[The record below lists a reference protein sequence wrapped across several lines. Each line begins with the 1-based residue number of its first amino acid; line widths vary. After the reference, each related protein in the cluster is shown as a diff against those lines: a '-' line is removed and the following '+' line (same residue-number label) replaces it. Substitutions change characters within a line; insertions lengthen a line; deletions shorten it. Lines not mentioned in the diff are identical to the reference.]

1 MLHKKIPILFFI
13 TITNMFFSQKYL
25 DVNFFME
32 RINTSNSSTIIENDY
47 AQKKLQ
53 NKLFYKELLPKVSMN
68 ISMPYQRSISDVLQ
82 PDGTTRY
89 FERNFINATQNL
101 SISQI
106 IPFTGGTV
114 SLSNSI
120 NYSRDFN
127 NNINNFSSNWVS
139 ISYQQSINGFNS
151 YKWNKK
157 IKRIEFQKDSLDYLK
172 EKSKLKTEIA
182 KIFTEATLSQIKIDI
197 TEKNIEKTN
206 NILKEYEEKYR
217 FGRVISSEVE
227 QIKITLEQLKGLKTT
242 NELELESLLE
252 HLLDETNTEIED
264 SIILKPIEEEIFDI
278 NKSDLLMAMDKN
290 GDMLDE
296 TLSLLKIDAN
306 IEQIKKEGG
315 IKINLN
321 LGMGA
326 NSSSQEF
333 NQLYQNPSQ
342 SQFATIGANI
352 PIIDWKANKDK
363 IKIAELEKENIKL
376 KIQED
381 RHHKEEKI
389 NEIIKYYWA
398 LVHQLSSIKKQI
410 ILSDKILTDTNQLL
424 TLGRK
429 TITDYKIQLYEN
441 YSLSVELQ
449 KIINNLFLIKLQ
461 IEEIKLNT

>member
-1 MLHKKIPILFFI
+1 MLDKKIHILFFI
-13 TITNMFFSQKYL
+13 VISNLFFSQKYL
-25 DVNFFME
+25 DIDFFMD
-32 RINTSNSSTIIENDY
+32 RIYTSNSSTIIENEY
-47 AQKKLQ
+47 TQKKLQ

-68 ISMPYQRSISDVLQ
+68 ISIPYQRSISDVLQ

-114 SLSNSI
+114 SLSNSL
-120 NYSRDFN
+120 NYSRDFS

-139 ISYQQSINGFNS
+139 ISYQQSINGFNN

-157 IKRIEFQKDSLDYLK
+157 IKKIEFQKDSLDYLK

-182 KIFTEATLSQIKIDI
+182 KIFTEATLAQIKIDI
-197 TEKNIEKTN
+197 TTKNIEKTN
-206 NILKEYEEKYR
+206 NILKEYEEKHR

-227 QIKITLEQLKGLKTT
+227 QIKITLEQLNGLKTT
-242 NELELESLLE
+242 NKLELESLLE
-252 HLLDETNTEIED
+252 HLLDETNTKIED
-264 SIILKPIEEEIFDI
+264 SIILKPVEEEIFNI
-278 NKSDLLMAMDKN
+278 NKSDLQMAMEKN
-290 GDMLDE
+290 GDLLDE
-296 TLSLLKIDAN
+296 TLSLLKIDAS

-321 LGMGA
+321 MGMGA

-342 SQFATIGANI
+342 SQFATIGASI
-352 PIIDWKANKDK
+352 PILDWNANKDK

-381 RHHKEEKI
+381 KHHKEQKI
-389 NEIIKYYWA
+389 DEIIKYYWA
-398 LVHQLSSIKKQI
+398 QVYQLSSLKKQI
-410 ILSDKILTDTNQLL
+410 ILSDKILNDTKQLL

-429 TITDYKIQLYEN
+429 TITDYKVQLYEN
-441 YSLSVELQ
+441 FSLSVELQ

-461 IEEIKLNT
+461 VEEIKLNT

>member
-1 MLHKKIPILFFI
+1 MLYKKAYLIFFI
-13 TITNMFFSQKYL
+13 TISNIFFSQKYL
-25 DVNFFME
+25 DINFFME
-32 RINTSNSSTIIENDY
+32 RMNTSNSSTIIENEY
-47 AQKKLQ
+47 TQKKLQ

-68 ISMPYQRSISDVLQ
+68 ISIPYQRSISDVLQ

-89 FERNFINATQNL
+89 FERNFINANQNL

-106 IPFTGGTV
+106 VPFTGGTV
-114 SLSNSI
+114 SLSNSL
-120 NYSRDFN
+120 NYSRDFS

-157 IKRIEFQKDSLDYLK
+157 IKKIEFQKDSLDYLK

-182 KIFTEATLSQIKIDI
+182 RIFTEATLAQIKIDI
-197 TEKNIEKTN
+197 TAKNIEKTN
-206 NILKEYEEKYR
+206 NILKEYEEKHR

-227 QIKITLEQLKGLKTT
+227 QIKITLEQLNGLKTT

-252 HLLDETNTEIED
+252 HLLDETNTDIED
-264 SIILKPIEEEIFDI
+264 SIVLKPVEEEIFDI

-290 GDMLDE
+290 GDILDE

-376 KIQED
+376 KIQEN

-398 LVHQLSSIKKQI
+398 LEHQLSSIKKQI
-410 ILSDKILTDTNQLL
+410 TLSDKILNDTNQLL

-441 YSLSVELQ
+441 YSLSIELQ